1 MSTIFNQ
8 REPQAH
14 VDPIFLD
21 RWSPRALS
29 PDPVPEKQLF
39 TLIEAAR
46 WAPSCY
52 NEQPWLFLY
61 ADSGE
66 DLELFRS
73 LLVDGNRTWTD
84 YAPVLAFLL
93 ARKNFARND
102 KPNDWA
108 VFDSGAA
115 WMSFALQARRLG
127 LYAHAMAGFFRD
139 KIYQALDIPRESYE
153 AICAIAIGRYGDPTT
168 LPEQIQK
175 SETPNSRKPLSEVFT
190 KGKFAG

>member
-8 REPQAH
+8 REPQAN
-14 VDPIFLD
+14 VDAIFLD

-29 PDPVPEKQLF
+29 SDPIPEEQLL
-39 TLIEAAR
+39 TLFEAAR

-84 YAPVLAFLL
+84 HAPVLAFLL
-93 ARKNFARND
+93 ARKNFTRND

-108 VFDSGAA
+108 VFDAGAA
-115 WMSFALQARRLG
+115 WMSLALQARRLG
-127 LYAHAMAGFFRD
+127 LYAHGMAGFHKN
-139 KIYQALDIPRESYE
+139 KIYEALDIPRDSYE
-153 AICAIAIGRYGDPTT
+153 AVCAIAIGRYGDPTL

-175 SETPNSRKPLSEVFT
+175 GEKPNTRKPLADVFT
-190 KGKFAG
+190 KGKFSG